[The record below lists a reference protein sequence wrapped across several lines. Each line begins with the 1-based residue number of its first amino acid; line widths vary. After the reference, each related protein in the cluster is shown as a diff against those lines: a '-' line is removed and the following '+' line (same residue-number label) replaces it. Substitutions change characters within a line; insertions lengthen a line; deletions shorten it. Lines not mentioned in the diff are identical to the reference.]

1 MPADSI
7 IGLQYGSEG
16 KGNIAAAL
24 APLYDGAVRVGA
36 PNAGHTIIKDDVT
49 YKMRQIPCAWVNPKC
64 RLFIGPGGLINQE
77 VLAKELYELPDSVPH
92 RLRIDRNAGVV
103 TPDHIKEEEDQR
115 FNERLGSTA
124 EGIGV
129 AQAHKVRRTLT
140 IAGET
145 EALAAYITDVAREVN
160 TMIDEGQNIQLEG
173 TQGFGLC
180 LNHGYYPYTTS
191 RDILAA
197 SLLSDVGLAPSVNRF
212 VFGVMRTYPI
222 RVAGNSG
229 PMGAKEL
236 TWPEVAARAGYDHIE
251 ERTTVTKRIRRV
263 SEIDWDLL
271 ARAVM
276 TNRPTG
282 VFITFADYLD
292 AKLKGINEWDTLME
306 SGVVRTFV
314 EEIKTKLGVTILG
327 LTTGPRTTDI
337 AYSPEWRIIEERIKS
352 TTNLKQEVQ

>member
-36 PNAGHTIIKDDVT
+36 PNAGHTIIKNDKV

-64 RLFIGPGGLINQE
+64 RLFIGPGGLINEE
-77 VLAKELYELPDSVPH
+77 VLAHELYELPESVPH

-103 TPDHIKEEEDQR
+103 TPDHIKEETDQK
-115 FNERLGSTA
+115 FNERIGSTS

-129 AQAHKVRRTLT
+129 AQALKVRRVLG
-140 IAGET
+140 IAVEN
-145 EALAAYITDVAREVN
+145 ANLAAYITDVAREIN
-160 TMIDEGQNIQLEG
+160 AMIDEGQNIQIEG

-180 LNHGYYPYTTS
+180 LNHGTYPFCTS

-229 PMGAKEL
+229 PMGAPEL
-236 TWPEVAARAGYDHIE
+236 TWDVVAKRAGYDSIE

-263 SEIDWDLL
+263 SEIDWELL
-271 ARAVM
+271 SKAVM
-276 TNRPTG
+276 LNRPTG
-282 VFITFADYLD
+282 IFVTFADYLD
-292 AKLKGINEWDTLME
+292 AKLKGINDWDVLMA
-306 SGVVRTFV
+306 SDVVAAFV
-314 EEIKTKLGVTILG
+314 GEIENKLGVRILG
-327 LTTGPRTTDI
+327 LTTGPHTTDI
-337 AYSPEWRIIEERIKS
+337 AYSPEWREIEEVIKS
-352 TTNLKQEVQ
+352 TTNQKEEVS